1 MHFTLLASK
10 DSFDKKNLLFL
21 SKTLA
26 CQKMNFEAT
35 EEYFYFAF
43 FVVSVITTIDAA
55 DPKT

>member
-10 DSFDKKNLLFL
+10 DSFDKKNFCF
-21 SKTLA
+21 
-26 CQKMNFEAT
+26 CQKLWLVKKMNFEAT

-55 DPKT
+55 EPKT